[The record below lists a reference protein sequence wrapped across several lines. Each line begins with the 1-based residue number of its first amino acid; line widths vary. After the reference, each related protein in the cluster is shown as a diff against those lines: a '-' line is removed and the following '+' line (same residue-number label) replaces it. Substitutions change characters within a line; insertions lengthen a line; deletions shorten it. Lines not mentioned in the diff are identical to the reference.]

1 MFSRDTI
8 KFKSNDFARILAI
21 VAVLAYIMISVAYGM
36 TYIFQ
41 NGKMVFPIQPYYL
54 LFIFS
59 IGFVIFTV
67 YFEREIKAVYPIEMM
82 GGAMASFCLTFI
94 IMADLA
100 GMKYIWEKGL
110 SGIGIETMAYAFS
123 ISMILSMILYFAIRK
138 IEVKFEPRDFMRV
151 LSIVIG
157 IAVLMMIAVVYGIN
171 YVLKINPY
179 PVPPYVIF
187 LMFAVGFV
195 LASVFY
201 EKRGA
206 LYPWLLVGGVVTSM
220 GVVFI
225 ITAIIGGIKYVLK
238 EGFTGLGT
246 DTVFY
251 SLSICII
258 LSMILYN
265 QYNIV
270 KDKL

>member
-1 MFSRDTI
+1 
-8 KFKSNDFARILAI
+8 
-21 VAVLAYIMISVAYGM
+21 MISVAYGI

-41 NGKMVFPIQPYYL
+41 TGTIVFPSGPYYF

-67 YFEREIKAVYPIEMM
+67 YFEREIKAVYPRELI
-82 GGAMASFCLTFI
+82 GGAMASACLTFLLI
-94 IMADLA
+94 ACVA

-110 SGIGIETMAYAFS
+110 RGIGIETLAYAFS
-123 ISMILSMILYFAIRK
+123 ISMILSLILYFVIRK
-138 IEVKFEPRDFMRV
+138 IEVKFIPPDFTKV
-151 LSIVIG
+151 LSIVLS
-157 IAVLMMIAVVYGIN
+157 IAVLMMITVVYGIN
-171 YVLKINPY
+171 YILNINPF
-179 PVPPYVIF
+179 PLQPYVI
-187 LMFAVGFV
+187 LLIFAVVFV

-206 LYPWLLVGGVVTSM
+206 LYPWFLLGGAVASACF
-220 GVVFI
+220 VFI
-225 ITAIIGGIKYVLK
+225 ITAIIGGLRYVLDK
-238 EGFTGLGT
+238 GFTGLGT

-265 QYNIV
+265 QYNII
-270 KDKL
+270 KEKL

>member
-1 MFSRDTI
+1 
-8 KFKSNDFARILAI
+8 
-21 VAVLAYIMISVAYGM
+21 MISVAYGI

-41 NGKMVFPIQPYYL
+41 NGHIDFPYEPYYF

-59 IGFVIFTV
+59 IGFVIFTI
-67 YFEREIKAVYPIEMM
+67 YFEREKKAFFQRELI
-82 GGAMASFCLTFI
+82 GGALASACLTFLI
-94 IMADLA
+94 IACLA

-110 SGIGIETMAYAFS
+110 SGIGIETLAYAFS
-123 ISMILSMILYFAIRK
+123 ISMILSLILYFVIGK
-138 IEVKFEPRDFMRV
+138 IEVKFFPGDFTRV

-157 IAVLMMIAVVYGIN
+157 IAILIMVTVVYGIN
-171 YVLKINPY
+171 YIIKINPF
-179 PVPPYVIF
+179 PVKPYVLF
-187 LMFAVGFV
+187 FMFAILFV

-206 LYPWLLVGGVVTSM
+206 VYPWFLLGGAVASACL
-220 GVVFI
+220 VFMI
-225 ITAIIGGIKYVLK
+225 AAIIGGLRYVLEK
-238 EGFTGLGT
+238 GFTGLGT

-265 QYNIV
+265 QYDII
-270 KDKL
+270 KEKL